1 MGFRKLFVGRQFSLA
16 YSGTNLPI
24 PLHAHSE
31 YVVGY
36 YLRGRSRCL
45 FGSSEYLEFRPGT
58 IGLLNPGDA
67 HQDLE
72 TPQERQYLTINLK
85 KEFFQEL
92 AEDLGHSQ
100 QTLPFFPVPKLRS
113 DSPLKRVCEALRDE
127 SCSQQVGREIV
138 MTSLVTELGI
148 RLLRRFHAPGY
159 TLKKLNAYPP
169 MAVWRVR
176 KALDYLS
183 EHCTDGFDLGR
194 VAEASGLSKY
204 HLDRVFKQSTGLS
217 PSRYMTNLR
226 LDKAKL
232 LLTNS
237 LTPIADV
244 AVELG
249 FSDQSHFTHVFK
261 RFIGVTPKAYRLSS
275 TQ

>member
-1 MGFRKLFVGRQFSLA
+1 
-16 YSGTNLPI
+16 
-24 PLHAHSE
+24 
-31 YVVGY
+31 
-36 YLRGRSRCL
+36 
-45 FGSSEYLEFRPGT
+45 
-58 IGLLNPGDA
+58 
-67 HQDLE
+67 
-72 TPQERQYLTINLK
+72 
-85 KEFFQEL
+85 
-92 AEDLGHSQ
+92 
-100 QTLPFFPVPKLRS
+100 
-113 DSPLKRVCEALRDE
+113 
-127 SCSQQVGREIV
+127 
-138 MTSLVTELGI
+138 
-148 RLLRRFHAPGY
+148 
-159 TLKKLNAYPP
+159 